1 MKVISGPGEFP
12 TGRSIR
18 FEEGSDIRI
27 MDGQAAISFRSYYA
41 GKTVI
46 EASAD
51 GLEKSRIEIEF
62 VGDNVYREG
71 VTPIVSYR
79 PYVRFVREQG
89 MSELQ
94 TSAGIIRFLPAAVKR
109 GMHPVW
115 RQMGILILIGKLPTE
130 ILHLIGYWILK
141 SFWN

>member
-1 MKVISGPGEFP
+1 M
-12 TGRSIR
+12 
-18 FEEGSDIRI
+18 
-27 MDGQAAISFRSYYA
+27 
-41 GKTVI
+41 I

-79 PYVRFVREQG
+79 PYVRFVREQV

-94 TSAGIIRFLPAAVKR
+94 TFGRNN
-109 GMHPVW
+109 PV
-115 RQMGILILIGKLPTE
+115 
-130 ILHLIGYWILK
+130 
-141 SFWN
+141 FA